1 MSLATPLLKGVGKP
15 EREIGEASDPIDG
28 EITLPLTTPAG
39 PSNADH
45 FFFLVVSDRS
55 FLPRGI
61 SEAIESARHPVG
73 IVRGRTWIRPS
84 YLAR

>member
-45 FFFLVVSDRS
+45 FFFSWLLGS
-55 FLPRGI
+55 FFPAGT

>member
-28 EITLPLTTPAG
+28 EIPPPHDTGWAFQRRPLL
-39 PSNADH
+39 
-45 FFFLVVSDRS
+45 FLVVSDRS

-73 IVRGRTWIRPS
+73 IVRGRS
-84 YLAR
+84 AF

>member
-45 FFFLVVSDRS
+45 FFFSWFRIVLSCPMAYPKRLKVLVTQ
-55 FLPRGI
+55 
-61 SEAIESARHPVG
+61 SA
-73 IVRGRTWIRPS
+73 S
-84 YLAR
+84 

>member
-1 MSLATPLLKGVGKP
+1 MSLATLLLKGVGKP
-15 EREIGEASDPIDG
+15 ERKQQKRVAPSPRKS
-28 EITLPLTTPAG
+28 LPLTTPAG

-45 FFFLVVSDRS
+45 FFFSWLFGS
-55 FLPRGI
+55 FFPAGT